1 MITIAHSEHSSGEL
15 EKLYVYLSLFITLD
29 KAESS
34 ILSPVVDIV
43 TETEPE
49 FIRH

>member
-1 MITIAHSEHSSGEL
+1 MTTIAHSEHSSGEL
-15 EKLYVYLSLFITLD
+15 EKLYTLSLFITLD